1 MSKRVAVIGGGPA
14 GMMAAIT
21 AAEGGASV
29 TLLEPN
35 ERLGKKLNITGKGRC
50 NVTNDAPL
58 EGLLANIPRNGKF
71 LYSAFT
77 RWGSRDTVAFFEH
90 LGVPLKVERGN
101 RVFPVSD
108 RAFDIS
114 AALEQRLK
122 ALHVRWA
129 HDRALDIE
137 TKDGA
142 VRAVRGEGEAYP
154 ADAVIL
160 ATGGVSYPA
169 TGSTGD
175 GHRLAASLGHTVT
188 ELDGSLVPLEGV
200 IAPGIPCTRLQGLSL
215 RNVGLT
221 VYEGKKKLYQDFGEL
236 LFTHFGVSGPLVLSA
251 SAHMRHFG
259 RKEYRFSIDLKP
271 ALDRGQ
277 LDKRLLSDFRKY
289 QNHDFRNALDDL
301 LPQKLIP
308 VVIELSR
315 IPPREKVH
323 AITRERRQALLD
335 LLKAFPVEITG
346 KRPAAEAIVTTGGV
360 KVEEVDPRT
369 MESRLVRGLYFA
381 GELLDADAY
390 TGGFNLQIAWATGR
404 AAGAAAAQQEGK
416 ETQ

>member
-90 LGVPLKVERGN
+90 LGVPLTVERGN

-137 TKDGA
+137 MKDGA

-169 TGSTGD
+169 IGSTGD

-259 RKEYRFSIDLKP
+259 RKDYHFEIDLKP
-271 ALDRGQ
+271 ALDQAQ

-308 VVIELSR
+308 VVIELSG
-315 IPPREKVH
+315 IPPQEKVH
-323 AITRERRQALLD
+323 DITREQRQALLAV
-335 LLKAFPVEITG
+335 LKAFPVEITG

-360 KVEEVDPRT
+360 KVGEVDPRT

-381 GELLDADAY
+381 GELLDVDAY

>member
-1 MSKRVAVIGGGPA
+1 
-14 GMMAAIT
+14 MMAAIT
-21 AAEGGASV
+21 AAESGAQV

-50 NVTNDAPL
+50 NVTNDTDLA
-58 EGLLANIPRNGKF
+58 GLLANIPRNGKF

-77 RWGSRDTVAFFEH
+77 RWGSADTMAFFER
-90 LGVPLKVERGN
+90 LGVPLKVERGS

-114 AALEQRLK
+114 AALERRMK
-122 ALHVRWA
+122 ALSIRWA
-129 HDRALDIE
+129 HDRAEGLE
-137 TKDGA
+137 TEDGA
-142 VRAVRGEGEAYP
+142 VRAVRGEEETYA

-175 GHRLAASLGHTVT
+175 GHRLAAALGHTVT

-200 IAPGIPCTRLQGLSL
+200 IAPGIPCARLQGLSL

-221 VYEGKKKLYQDFGEL
+221 VWEGKRKLYQDFGEL

-259 RKEYRFSIDLKP
+259 RKDYRLSIDLKP
-271 ALDRGQ
+271 ALDPGQ
-277 LDKRLLSDFRKY
+277 LDRRLLSDFQKY
-289 QNHDFRNALDDL
+289 CNHDFRNALDDL

-308 VVIELSR
+308 VAVELSG
-315 IPPREKVH
+315 IPPQEKVH
-323 AITRERRQALLD
+323 DITREQRQALLEV
-335 LLKAFPVEITG
+335 LKGFPVAVTG
-346 KRPAAEAIVTTGGV
+346 KRPVEDAIVTTGGV
-360 KVEEVDPRT
+360 KVGEVDPKT
-369 MESRLVRGLYFA
+369 MESKLVKGLYFA

-404 AAGAAAAQQEGK
+404 AAGAAAAQEEGK
-416 ETQ
+416 DTQ